1 MEIRT
6 ATTDAELEDFLSVRN
21 AVYARDPLGLH
32 ELRSWQSQV
41 KEMMLY
47 VARDGGRPVGA
58 GFTGL
63 LFQKPDV
70 FAHAWVLK
78 EERRRGL
85 GTGLYQ
91 TISDYAASHGKDA
104 LEVWVEDYDPDGAA
118 FVEKRGF
125 AEIGRE
131 LRVSLDLAG
140 IDPPEVRPPA
150 GVTIM
155 TWADRPE
162 LIHGIY
168 DVAVEASADI
178 PGDEEDEIEPFEDW
192 VAHEMQ
198 AGPGDR
204 PEATFVAVAGDEVVG
219 YSKFS
224 IAHGNTDRRPPRP
237 NRRQARVAQTRG
249 RARAQA
255 GPDRLGEA
263 RGVRAPGDAKR
274 RTECP
279 DPQAERGVRLR
290 AVGHPDALPRPAEEL
305 TAVLLQLASGT

>member
-1 MEIRT
+1 M
-6 ATTDAELEDFLSVRN
+6 V
-21 AVYARDPLGLH
+21 
-32 ELRSWQSQV
+32 
-41 KEMMLY
+41 LY

-63 LFQKPDV
+63 LFQKPEV
-70 FAHAWVLK
+70 FAHAWVLVGN
-78 EERRRGL
+78 RRRGI
-85 GTGLYQ
+85 GTELYE
-91 TISDYAASHGKDA
+91 TISEYAASRGQNA

-125 AEIGRE
+125 TEIGRE
-131 LRVSLDLAG
+131 LRVSLDLAR
-140 IDPPEVRPPA
+140 IDPPEVRLPA

-178 PGDEEDEIEPFEDW
+178 PGDEDDEIEPFEDW
-192 VAHEMQ
+192 VAHEME

-204 PEATFVAVAGDEVVG
+204 KDATFVALAGEEVVG

-224 IAHGNTDRRPPRP
+224 LSDAQPKVAHHDLTGVRRAWRK
-237 NRRQARVAQTRG
+237 QG
-249 RARAQA
+249 IARALKQSA
-255 GPDRLGEA
+255 DRLGEA
-263 RGVRAPGDAKR
+263 RGLRAAGDAER
-274 RTECP
+274 RTERA

-290 AVGHPDALPRPAEEL
+290 AVRHQDALPRPAEEL
-305 TAVLLQLASGT
+305 AVCSSRFRYVRMSSGVRLRASGCEAEKSAQPTCR